1 MIFFYILDM
10 DLSQISPTN
19 KNETVLSEITKLL
32 QKVEENTHTKAQ

>member
-19 KNETVLSEITKLL
+19 KKETVLSEITEFL
-32 QKVEENTHTKAQ
+32 QKIEKKTHTEAQ